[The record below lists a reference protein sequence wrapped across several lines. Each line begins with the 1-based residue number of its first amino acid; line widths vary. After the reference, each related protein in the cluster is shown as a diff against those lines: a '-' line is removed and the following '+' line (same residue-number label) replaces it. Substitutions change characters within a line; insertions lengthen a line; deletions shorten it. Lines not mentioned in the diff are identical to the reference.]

1 MAQTRKRGV
10 RIAVTLRK
18 GLLTKLGYVNVHE
31 LSEAKR
37 RAALKK
43 AVRAYGSLSTWK
55 KLNILAIFAKNKH
68 KDLRSI
74 YKADMDWIRA
84 TYGLKQTKN

>member
-1 MAQTRKRGV
+1 MGQTRRKV

-18 GLLTKLGYVNVHE
+18 GLLTKLGYVNIHD

-37 RAALKK
+37 HAALKK
-43 AVRAYGSLSTWK
+43 AVKAYGSLSTWK
-55 KLNILAIFAKNKH
+55 KLNILSIFAKNKH
-68 KDLRSI
+68 KNMKAI
-74 YKADMDWIRA
+74 YDSDKDWIKD

>member
-1 MAQTRKRGV
+1 MSKTRKV

-37 RAALKK
+37 HAALKK
-43 AVRAYGSLSTWK
+43 AVSAYGSLSTWK
-55 KLNILAIFAKNKH
+55 KLNILSIFAKNKH
-68 KDLRSI
+68 KDMRAI
-74 YKADMDWIRA
+74 YDADKDWIKR
-84 TYGLKQTKN
+84 TYGLKAE